1 MKTEKDIFC
10 RAARSVYA
18 FGVRGGAWTSR
29 PWCGR
34 GAASSGDCSVGR
46 RTILPSQR
54 ILLLL
59 PKRPLVLLKL
69 KERTWVEL
77 PRDHYPKE
85 VRFKQKGKGDERGRD
100 LKRGHEKGSLDDW

>member
-69 KERTWVEL
+69 KERTLGRAAKGPL
-77 PRDHYPKE
+77 P
-85 VRFKQKGKGDERGRD
+85 
-100 LKRGHEKGSLDDW
+100 KRGQVQAEG